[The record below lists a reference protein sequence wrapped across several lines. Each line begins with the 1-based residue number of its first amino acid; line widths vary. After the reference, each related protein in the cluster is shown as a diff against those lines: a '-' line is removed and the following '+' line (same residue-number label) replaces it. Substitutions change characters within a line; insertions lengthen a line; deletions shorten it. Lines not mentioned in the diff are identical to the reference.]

1 MKAEKVFMKNE
12 NVVIPGD
19 YQYRALVKG
28 NIIQRFWHKS
38 KLNLLEKIGGF
49 SAEDIVLD
57 AGCGSGNAIFFL
69 AKKVNNMVGLDNNE
83 KAIIFAK
90 NKARQLKLTNV
101 TFKLADLRRIPFKEK
116 YFTKAILFEVVEHFT
131 EKDYK
136 KIIFEIYRVLKAG
149 GLLYITV
156 PNKISSWPIIE
167 FVLDTFKLVPH
178 LGGSQHIS
186 ELTLFQLEKIVA
198 EENFKLRNFGSI
210 NHLSP
215 FISLFSK
222 QLANIFFDF
231 EVRYLKKFG
240 PIIWLVAEKC

>member
-1 MKAEKVFMKNE
+1 MKNE
-12 NVVIPGD
+12 KVVIPGD
-19 YQYRALVKG
+19 YQFQALTKSNV
-28 NIIQRFWHKS
+28 IQRFWHKS
-38 KLNLLEKIGGF
+38 KLSLLGKIGSF

-57 AGCGSGNAIFFL
+57 AGCGSGNAVFYL
-69 AKKVNNMVGLDNNE
+69 AKKVKSLMGLDNNKE
-83 KAIIFAK
+83 AINFAK
-90 NKARQLKLTNV
+90 NQVRKLKLTNA

-136 KIIFEIYRVLKAG
+136 RIISEIYRVLKTG
-149 GLLYITV
+149 GFLYITV

-167 FVLDTFKLVPH
+167 FFLDTFRLIPH

-215 FISLFSK
+215 VISLFSER
-222 QLANIFFDF
+222 LAEKIFDF
-231 EVRYLKKFG
+231 EVRHLKKFG
-240 PIIWLVAEKC
+240 PIIWLVAEK